1 MSAKSSCD
9 ELALFNGKPLF
20 DLPRSTS
27 SLVQPD
33 FERFLEY
40 SRTFYEAHQFTNNG
54 PLVQQLERRL
64 AAFHQASHCVTF
76 CSGFWALV
84 LAIKCLA
91 LPGRREVVMPSL
103 TYRRMADVA
112 AWAGLVPRFCEVE
125 PHTMALS
132 ADTVRPHLSEQ
143 TALILGVHPIMN
155 CCDAV
160 GLEALAEESGIPLLI
175 DAVESVYETFA
186 GRKVGSF
193 ARAECFSLHA
203 SKLLNGFEGG
213 YITTNDAELA
223 SRLVR
228 MRGFGFYTPDN
239 VQELGMNAKLNEV
252 HAAMALAGLDAL
264 DTQVTRNQE
273 RYLAYRQNLAE
284 LPGVRL
290 VEFDESERSGFKNIL
305 IELLDDWPLSRAQ
318 TLSLLNAEGIL
329 ARAYYSPALHQKTTD
344 YPTIG
349 GVLPV
354 TERLAERFVLLPCGH
369 FVDEQDI
376 HAIVAMLGFLHAHA
390 TELRQRLAV

>member
-1 MSAKSSCD
+1 MMLKSSCD
-9 ELALFNGKPLF
+9 ELALLGGQPLF

-64 AAFHQASHCVTF
+64 AEFHQTNHCVTF

-91 LPGRREVVMPSL
+91 LPGRREIVMPSL

-112 AWAGLVPRFCEVE
+112 AWAGLVPRFCEVD
-125 PHTMALS
+125 PHTLALS
-132 ADTVRPHLSEQ
+132 ADTVRPHLNEQ

-155 CCDAV
+155 CCDAI
-160 GLEALAEESGIPLLI
+160 GLEVLAEESGIPLFI
-175 DAVESVYETFA
+175 DAVESVYETYA
-186 GRKVGSF
+186 GRKVGNF

-223 SRLVR
+223 AKLVR
-228 MRGFGFYTPDN
+228 VRGFGFYTPDN
-239 VQELGMNAKLNEV
+239 VQDLGMNAKLNEV

-264 DTQVTRNQE
+264 DEQVARNRE
-273 RYLAYRQNLAE
+273 RYLAYRQRLTG
-284 LPGVRL
+284 LPGLRL
-290 VEFDESERSGFKNIL
+290 VEFDESQRSGFKNIL

-318 TLSLLNAEGIL
+318 TLSLLNAERIL
-329 ARAYYSPALHQKTTD
+329 ARAYYSPALHQKPTD

-349 GVLPV
+349 GSLPV

-369 FVDEQDI
+369 FVDEHDI
-376 HAIVAMLGFLHAHA
+376 NAIVAMLGFLHTHA
-390 TELRQRLAV
+390 AELRQRVVV

>member
-1 MSAKSSCD
+1 MSIKPSCAD
-9 ELALFNGKPLF
+9 LALFGGQPLF
-20 DLPRSTS
+20 DQPRSTS

-33 FERFLEY
+33 FECFLQY

-64 AAFHQASHCVTF
+64 AELHQTTHCVTF

-84 LAIKCLA
+84 LTIKCLA
-91 LPGRREVVMPSL
+91 LPGRREIVMPSL

-112 AWAGLVPRFCEVE
+112 AWAELVPRFCEVD
-125 PHTMALS
+125 PQTLAIS
-132 ADTVRPHLSEQ
+132 ADSARPHLNEN

-160 GLEALAEESGIPLLI
+160 GLEALAEESGIPLFI
-175 DAVESVYETFA
+175 DAVESVYETYA

-193 ARAECFSLHA
+193 GRAECFSLHA

-223 SRLVR
+223 AKLVR

-252 HAAMALAGLDAL
+252 HAAMALAGLDQLGA
-264 DTQVTRNQE
+264 QVARNRE
-273 RYLAYRQNLAE
+273 RYQAYLRE
-284 LPGVRL
+284 MVGLPGIRL
-290 VEFDESERSGFKNIL
+290 VEFEESERSGFKNIL
-305 IELLDDWPLSRAQ
+305 VELLDDWPLTRAQ
-318 TLSLLNAEGIL
+318 TISLLNAERIL
-329 ARAYYSPALHQKTTD
+329 ARAYYSPPLHMKHTD

-349 GVLPV
+349 GSLPV
-354 TERLAERFVLLPCGH
+354 TERLAERFLLLPCGH

-376 HAIVAMLGFLHAHA
+376 HAIVGLLRFFSEHAA
-390 TELRQRLAV
+390 ELRKRVAA